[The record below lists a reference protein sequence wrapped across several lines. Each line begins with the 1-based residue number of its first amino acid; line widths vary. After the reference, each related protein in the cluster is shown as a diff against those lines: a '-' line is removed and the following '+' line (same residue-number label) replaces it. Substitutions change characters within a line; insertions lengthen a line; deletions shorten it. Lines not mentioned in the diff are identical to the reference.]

1 MGVLSKL
8 FGKKDKVEISVID
21 SSQDNFDSPTSQLLK
36 DATQKKKNGD
46 LPGAIECLKSAYKI
60 MCDDPEWFS
69 AEGACR
75 LPMYLNLNKQNQEAW
90 DTFLDIIKR
99 SDRYSFSTVYGKMRL
114 FLQRT
119 GKPLE
124 AVKYGVFSYLADMA
138 NGYLNNEE
146 AKEYGGSPVQTISKM
161 PMEEIE
167 KLLKKAKR
175 PELATEIKII
185 ADKYFKQIP
194 DINFVELSKEL
205 DMHSK

>member
-124 AVKYGVFSYLADMA
+124 AVKYGVFSYLADMT

-205 DMHSK
+205 DDAFK